1 MTDAQLFL
9 CVVLF
14 FYFSGRC
21 LWRPAR
27 TLAFRSIFFERYRP
41 VVAPGTLGNQSG
53 SLLIADPFV
62 PLRPV
67 YLADLPQIF
76 LGPEGIAIVST
87 EDAPAFPADL
97 SWMRY
102 EEIATVTRSERSV
115 TINGKIAVRGRTVTE
130 AAALFGQ
137 LDTLRHM
144 PLRERSDAIRA
155 QMKRAF
161 NLSEAR
167 RTLRK
172 TSGALD
178 RLRSSA
184 NVWLAGI
191 AIAYALGASLV
202 GYATMTLFLLVALE
216 AAAIHLSLQFHRLHR
231 RLYPEEE
238 GRHRTSELIKFLCC
252 SPTVFHCV
260 DAISSGLLSR
270 FHPLVVAHLVCG
282 PAEFDRHCTL
292 WVRALKFAKPDND
305 ENTLWFRAES
315 ERLFQDFLQATR
327 RSIEQYLVPP
337 GRLDPASASYCPR
350 CQAQFGFP
358 AGLCPDCEV
367 PVLPFPA
374 SRE

>member
-27 TLAFRSIFFERYRP
+27 TLAFRSIVFDRYRP
-41 VVAPGTLGNQSG
+41 IVAPGTLGNQSG

-76 LGPEGIAIVST
+76 LAPEGIAIVNT
-87 EDAPAFPADL
+87 EDPLAFPAGL
-97 SWMRY
+97 SWIRY
-102 EEIATVTRSERSV
+102 GEIAAVTRSERTI
-115 TINGKIAVRGRTVTE
+115 TINEQITVRCRTVVQ

-137 LDTLRHM
+137 IDTLRHM
-144 PLRERSDAIRA
+144 APRERSDAIRA
-155 QMKRAF
+155 EMKRAF
-161 NLSEAR
+161 NVSEAR

-191 AIAYALGASLV
+191 VIGYASGASLL

-216 AAAIHLSLQFHRLHR
+216 AAAIHLSIQFYRLHR
-231 RLYPEEE
+231 RLNPADE

-260 DAISSGLLSR
+260 DAISSGLLAR

-282 PAEFDRHCTL
+282 PEEFDRHGAL
-292 WVRALKFAKPDND
+292 WVRALKFAKPAHD
-305 ENTLWFRAES
+305 ENTLWFRTES
-315 ERLFQDFLQATR
+315 ERLLKEFLQSTG
-327 RSIEQYLVPP
+327 RSIERYLVPP

-350 CQAQFGFP
+350 CQAQFGFTD
-358 AGLCPDCEV
+358 GLCPDCEV
-367 PVLPFPA
+367 PVLPFSE

>member
-27 TLAFRSIFFERYRP
+27 TLAFRSIFFDRYRP
-41 VVAPGTLGNQSG
+41 IVAPGTLGNQSG

-76 LGPEGIAIVST
+76 LAPEGIAIVNT
-87 EDAPAFPADL
+87 EDPVAFPAGL
-97 SWMRY
+97 SWIRY
-102 EEIATVTRSERSV
+102 DAIATVTRSERTI
-115 TINGKIAVRGRTVTE
+115 TINEQIAVRGRTVTE
-130 AAALFGQ
+130 ATALFAQ

-144 PLRERSDAIRA
+144 APRERADAIRA
-155 QMKRAF
+155 EMKRAF

-172 TSGALD
+172 TSGPLG

-191 AIAYALGASLV
+191 AIAYALGASLL

-216 AAAIHLSLQFHRLHR
+216 AAAIHLSIQFHRLHR

-270 FHPLVVAHLVCG
+270 FHPLIVAHLVCG

-292 WVRALKFAKPDND
+292 WVRALKFAKPDDD
-305 ENTLWFRAES
+305 ENTSWFRIES
-315 ERLFQDFLQATR
+315 ERLFKDFLQSIG
-327 RSIEQYLVPP
+327 RSIDQYLVPP
-337 GRLDPASASYCPR
+337 SRLDPASASHCPR
-350 CQAQFGFP
+350 CQAQFGF
-358 AGLCPDCEV
+358 AEGLCPDCEV
-367 PVLPFPA
+367 PVLPFSE